1 MHQLVNSVNIES
13 TTNEFSNYY
22 ELLIENI
29 GNFFNNRMH
38 SKASRA
44 AVTSVIEFSGCVER
58 SRNS

>member
-29 GNFFNNRMH
+29 GNFLTIACTP
-38 SKASRA
+38 KP
-44 AVTSVIEFSGCVER
+44 VEQP
-58 SRNS
+58 